1 MSPRDLSGRLPAH
14 SEGQSGVADHYDLVV
29 IGAGPAGEKGA
40 AQAAHFGKRVCVIER
55 APRPGGAAVNTG
67 GIPSQTLR
75 ETALYFSGLRQ
86 RGLYGVDY
94 RVKQDITIG
103 DFMYRERAAIDAE
116 WKLINDNLEQHG
128 VTQLQGSAK
137 FLDAATVEVSRFGVT
152 PHRISGEVF
161 LIATGAQPQR
171 PVGVAIDGSV
181 IVDSNSVLRLE
192 KIPGS
197 MIVVGGGVVGCEYA
211 CIFAALGV
219 RVTVVTSRQR
229 LLAHLDPELSDAL
242 RQQMTA
248 RLGVSVMLDTEVSVL
263 AVENARAVMRLGGG
277 DEVSADCALYAAGR
291 IGASAELGL
300 DEIGVRRTA
309 RGFISVDER
318 YCTSVRSIYAAGDVI
333 GFSTLASTSV
343 EQARVAVCDA
353 FDLRYTQALP
363 TVVPYAVSTIPE
375 IATVGMTEAQL
386 TFRQIDFEI
395 GRSSFGATARG
406 QITGDLDGFVKLLF
420 RPEDLRLLGA
430 SIVGQG
436 AAELI
441 HVAMTC
447 LAYEG
452 TIDFFVQSVF
462 IYPSLAEAF
471 RYAAYDGLRALA
483 KRRANSPSLPSPA
496 TQRTIARE

>member
-1 MSPRDLSGRLPAH
+1 VSPRALAGRPFAH
-14 SEGQSGVADHYDLVV
+14 DEQGAGAADRYDLVV

-94 RVKQDITIG
+94 RVRQDITIG

-128 VTQLQGSAK
+128 VTQLQGSAV
-137 FLDAATVEVSRFGVT
+137 FLDAATVEVSRFGVR
-152 PHRISGEVF
+152 PQRIRGDIF
-161 LIATGAQPQR
+161 LIATGAQPQ
-171 PVGVAIDGSV
+171 PPEGVTIDETV

-192 KIPGS
+192 RIPGS

-219 RVTVVTSRQR
+219 RVTIVTSRQR
-229 LLAHLDPELSDAL
+229 LLAHLDSELSDAL

-248 RLGVSVMLDTEVSVL
+248 RLGVNVLLDTELSTL
-263 AVENARAVMRLGGG
+263 AVEHGRAVMRVGSG

-291 IGASAELGL
+291 IGASAHLGL
-300 DEIGVRRTA
+300 DEIGVRRNA

-318 YCTSVRSIYAAGDVI
+318 YRTSVPNIYAAGDVI

-353 FDLRYTQALP
+353 FDLRYTRAEP

-386 TFRQIDFEI
+386 TFRQADFEI
-395 GRSSFGATARG
+395 GRASFGATARG
-406 QITGDLDGFVKLLF
+406 QITGDLEGFVKLLF

-441 HVAMTC
+441 HVAMAC
-447 LAYEG
+447 VAYEG
-452 TIDFFVQSVF
+452 TIEFFIDSVF
-462 IYPSLAEAF
+462 IYPSLSEAF
-471 RYAAYDGLRALA
+471 RHAAYDGLRALA
-483 KRRANSPSLPSPA
+483 KRRAKGPSLLSLA
-496 TQRTIARE
+496 RRTIARE